1 MLFKDFLTL
10 REYCRCRF
18 VKNFN
23 IETTATLSIP
33 DLVTSLKQGDTLAM
47 ENIYRNHWEAVL
59 DSVYKRVRD
68 EEVAQDIT
76 QEIFISLW
84 ENRER
89 LVIEGSLGA
98 YLQGAVKYKVIN
110 YFKSAIVKEK
120 HQDDLTMLVGEQN
133 AASAESQLLLKD
145 LHKEIDEALM
155 ELPDKMRLI
164 FSMSRKQ
171 EKTIQE
177 ISQELNLSAQTVKNQ
192 ISAALKVVKK
202 RLSYLLILSIL
213 ILLTQT

>member
-10 REYCRCRF
+10 REHCRCRF

-23 IETTATLSIP
+23 IETTTTLSTP
-33 DLVTSLKQGDTLAM
+33 HLVTSLKQGDTLAM
-47 ENIYRNHWEAVL
+47 ENIYRNHWETVL

-133 AASAESQLLLKD
+133 ATSAESQLLLKD

-177 ISQELNLSAQTVKNQ
+177 ISLELNLSAQTVKNQ

>member
-10 REYCRCRF
+10 REYCRRRF

-89 LVIEGSLGA
+89 LVIEGSLRA